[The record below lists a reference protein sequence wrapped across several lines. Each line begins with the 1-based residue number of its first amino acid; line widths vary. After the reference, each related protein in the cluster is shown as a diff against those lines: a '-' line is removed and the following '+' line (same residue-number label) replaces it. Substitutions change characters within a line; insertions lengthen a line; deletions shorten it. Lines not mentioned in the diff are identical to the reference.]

1 MRTAEKMLKSDTAM
15 ENEHDE
21 AGDSEGSLACEA
33 VLDLV
38 PRGPCGLSAEASNCF
53 REGLECLDRG
63 EAAEARNWFE
73 RVVSSNPDFADG
85 HIGLGVSHALE
96 HQVYPALEHLE
107 KATELAPESFH
118 AHFKLGQFYFLLRIP
133 QKGYQE
139 MKRALPLAG
148 SLAERRLVAQ
158 LLRDERQREKNNAP
172 RPLWNKPFS
181 RRAMA
186 LGFGLATAI
195 FTLAVIVLR

>member
-1 MRTAEKMLKSDTAM
+1 MKTDTVIQFQI
-15 ENEHDE
+15 DE
-21 AGDSEGSLACEA
+21 VGASEGSLANEA
-33 VLDLV
+33 VLDLA
-38 PRGPCGLSAEASNCF
+38 PRGPGNLSPEASDCF
-53 REGLECLDRG
+53 RQGIEALGLG
-63 EAAEARNWFE
+63 EAAEARSWFE
-73 RVVSSNPDFADG
+73 KVVSTNPDFADG
-85 HIGLGVSHALE
+85 HIGLGVAHSLE

-107 KATELAPESFH
+107 KATELAPGSFH

-139 MKRALPLAG
+139 MERALPLAS

-181 RRAMA
+181 PRTMA
-186 LGFGLATAI
+186 LGLGLATAI
-195 FTLAVIVLR
+195 LTLAVIAFH